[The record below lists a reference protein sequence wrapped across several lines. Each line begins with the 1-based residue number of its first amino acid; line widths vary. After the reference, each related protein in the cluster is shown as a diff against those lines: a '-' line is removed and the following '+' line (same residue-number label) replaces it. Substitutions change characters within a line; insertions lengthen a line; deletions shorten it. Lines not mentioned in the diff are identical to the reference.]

1 MHLIFKHLKYMKNLV
16 SFFILLFP
24 LLLVGQSF
32 VQPQPKIWLR
42 ADSIQSLDQNW
53 SDETINLNN
62 ANVGDL
68 QLFHQVEYLNYNRS
82 IKFDNSQT
90 LSIDSLFLDSKD
102 VTAIIVYKTDS
113 LTEEQSLWKL
123 LTDTNSIG
131 LTTKK
136 IKGTDVSIKYGTTNK
151 QGVIINSLTQSIEFA
166 DSVNYSSIQIGKG
179 YDDCL
184 KGKVSEFIFFNKK
197 LSNPEIIQQMS
208 YLAIKYGV
216 TLQKTDYISTDST
229 TIWNYTDY
237 PQFSASILGIGRD
250 DDMGLNQKQSSGIDN
265 KVIFGLGSE
274 FITNDA
280 NSNVIPNETFIIIG
294 FDTTGLKTQYELQI
308 GTGEIFNAYGKGM
321 VQCTGTTIYN
331 YNTFLKVDVKNWEG
345 NLIDY
350 KLIIDGNADGIY
362 TPQNISIYYPDSLTA
377 DSILCFSNVVWDNNL
392 SGKDCFSFITLS
404 EDEIDRLTEV
414 SPLLKIIGDNDIQNN
429 TISNQNNSNTN
440 NSEFGNR
447 YGLYPNPTTEKF
459 TVWAE
464 YVNTSK
470 VEVILFSSDGKKLQ
484 VWTGSD
490 AKNYKFNGT
499 LTTPGNYLIEIKSD
513 KETKTIKMIVQ

>member
-1 MHLIFKHLKYMKNLV
+1 MKKLAP
-16 SFFILLFP
+16 FFLFLFP
-24 LLLVGQSF
+24 LMLLGQNF

-42 ADSIQSLDQNW
+42 ADSIQPIDLNW
-53 SDETINLNN
+53 SDETVNLNN

-82 IKFDNSQT
+82 IKFDNTQT
-90 LSIDSLFLDSKD
+90 LYIDSLFLDSKD

-136 IKGTDVSIKYGTTNK
+136 INGTDVSIKYGTTNK
-151 QGVIINSLTQSIEFA
+151 QGVIINSLTQSIEYG
-166 DSVNYSSIQIGKG
+166 DSINYSSLQIGKG
-179 YDDCL
+179 YGDCL

-216 TLQKTDYISTDST
+216 TLQKTDYLSTDST
-229 TIWNYTDY
+229 TIWNYTDS

-250 DDMGLNQKQSSGIDN
+250 DAMGLNQKQSSGIDN

-280 NSNVIPNETFIIIG
+280 NTNVIPNETFIIIG

-321 VQCTGTTIYN
+321 VQCTGTAIYN
-331 YNTFLKVDVKNWEG
+331 YNTFLKVDVKNWDG

-350 KLIIDGNADGIY
+350 KLIIDGNEDGVY
-362 TPQNISIYYPDSLTA
+362 TPQNISIYYPDSLTM

-404 EDEIDRLTEV
+404 ENEIDRLTQV
-414 SPLLKIIGDNDIQNN
+414 SPLVRIVGDNNIQNN
-429 TISNQNNSNTN
+429 TISTQNNSNAN

-447 YGLYPNPTTEKF
+447 YGLYPNPTSDKF

-464 YVNTSK
+464 YVNTTK
-470 VEVILFSSDGKKLQ
+470 VEVTLFSSEGKKLQ
-484 VWTGSD
+484 VWNSAD